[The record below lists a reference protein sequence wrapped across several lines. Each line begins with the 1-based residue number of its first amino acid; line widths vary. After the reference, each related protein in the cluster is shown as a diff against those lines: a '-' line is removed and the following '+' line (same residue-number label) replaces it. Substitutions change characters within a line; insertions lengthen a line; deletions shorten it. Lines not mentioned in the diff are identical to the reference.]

1 MKKLWSVFT
10 KDMDHCYFTGSPYVE
25 RQHIFGKYNKE
36 KSEARGFIIPLRSEL
51 HPNGASFQR
60 TPENAGIDKML
71 KQMAQGYYESHYGSR
86 DEFIKEFGRSY
97 L

>member
-1 MKKLWSVFT
+1 MR
-10 KDMDHCYFTGSPYVE
+10 P
-25 RQHIFGKYNKE
+25 
-36 KSEARGFIIPLRSEL
+36 EL

-71 KQMAQGYYESHYGSR
+71 KQMAQRYYESHYGSR
-86 DEFIKEFGRSY
+86 DEFVKEFGRSY